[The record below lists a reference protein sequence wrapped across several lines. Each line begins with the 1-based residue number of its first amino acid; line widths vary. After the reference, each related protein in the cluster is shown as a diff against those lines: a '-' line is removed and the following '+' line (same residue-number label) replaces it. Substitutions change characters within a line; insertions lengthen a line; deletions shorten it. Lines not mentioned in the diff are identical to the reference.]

1 MTNRSLERRLA
12 ALERARTPDDGVYV
26 VDIGDGYVDWHG
38 ERIPID
44 EWQRRHPDAITV
56 DIGGSTNDNENR
68 DTRLGND
75 GEYEL

>member
-1 MTNRSLERRLA
+1 MTRHSLQRRLA
-12 ALERARTPDDGVYV
+12 ALERARTPDDGAYV

-44 EWQRRHPDAITV
+44 EWQRCHPDAITV
-56 DIGGSTNDNENR
+56 DIGGSTNDDENR
-68 DTRLGND
+68 VTRLGND